1 MDITRCK
8 LCRILILTRRSFLT
22 RMGILNPEKSFNFG
36 PPSALLNNEWS
47 VTNVRMTREGS
58 QRPFKYRSYTSH
70 TASKDQAITV
80 VPGPNGQLFMYFID
94 KVTEQWQSVRLVPE
108 EAMAIVDLLKER
120 PGVVVQDG
128 MKNDLDLDSRKRI
141 GFDD

>member
-1 MDITRCK
+1 MQNPNPDQKVFPDENGDLKPREE
-8 LCRILILTRRSFLT
+8 LQLRST
-22 RMGILNPEKSFNFG
+22 VST
-36 PPSALLNNEWS
+36 AAHNEWS